1 MGAIG
6 VFVAGCRSVGVTNI
20 QGNIEA
26 KTFAD
31 NGHRAPVRN
40 GASAG

>member
-6 VFVAGCRSVGVTNI
+6 VFVAGCGSVGVTKT

-31 NGHRAPVRN
+31 NGHRAPVRS
-40 GASAG
+40 GMSAG